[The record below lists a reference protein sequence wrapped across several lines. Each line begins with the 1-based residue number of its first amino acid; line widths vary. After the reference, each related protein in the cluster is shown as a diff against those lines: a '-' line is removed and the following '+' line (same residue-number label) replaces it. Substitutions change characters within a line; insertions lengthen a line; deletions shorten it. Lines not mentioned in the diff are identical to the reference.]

1 MIVNLGTFQI
11 TSGTLVVSDPCYE
24 CEQGISGIVEEAA
37 IGTWIGIIDQID
49 TGDWGERCAYV
60 CAYHKSIDIEQVTNW
75 EACDFIVGVDSGQA
89 GIFEHQIYR
98 VDDSVI
104 GETKFMP
111 EDRWYSSCCD
121 QTLGEPKAGVING
134 GVVSR
139 SGFGDGGYEAFI
151 AKNAEGKVIAVQIV
165 FITEEDLLEEEEDEE
180 DEEDEV

>member
-24 CEQGISGIVEEAA
+24 CQQGISGIVEEAA

-134 GVVSR
+134 GVVSS

-165 FITEEDLLEEEEDEE
+165 FITEEGLLEEEEDEE
-180 DEEDEV
+180 DEV

>member
-11 TSGTLVVSDPCYE
+11 TSGTLVISDPCYE
-24 CEQGISGIVEEAA
+24 CQQGISGIVEEAT

-49 TGDWGERCAYV
+49 IGDWGERCAYV

-134 GVVSR
+134 GVVSS

-165 FITEEDLLEEEEDEE
+165 FITEEDLLDEEEDEE
-180 DEEDEV
+180 DEV

>member
-24 CEQGISGIVEEAA
+24 CQQGISGIVEEAA
-37 IGTWIGIIDQID
+37 IGTWIGLIDQID

-104 GETKFMP
+104 GETRFMP

-134 GVVSR
+134 GVVSS

-180 DEEDEV
+180 DEV

>member
-24 CEQGISGIVEEAA
+24 CQQGISGIVEEAT

-89 GIFEHQIYR
+89 GIFEHQVYR

-134 GVVSR
+134 GVVSS

-180 DEEDEV
+180 DEV

>member
-24 CEQGISGIVEEAA
+24 CQQGISGIVEEAA

-60 CAYHKSIDIEQVTNW
+60 CAYHESIDIEQVTNW

-134 GVVSR
+134 GVVSS
-139 SGFGDGGYEAFI
+139 SGFGDGGYDAFI

-165 FITEEDLLEEEEDEE
+165 FITEEDLLEEEEDE
-180 DEEDEV
+180 DEV